1 MADATAAR
9 ARTRSAGA
17 HATGCIVRVPAST
30 SNLGAGFDC
39 VGAAIDL
46 WLTVRATLAPDPVSD
61 AASGRVRIRRAGTL
75 AALAVAPERDLIWR
89 GVVAACERAG
99 TFVPAVALE
108 ADSAIPVAR
117 GLGSSAAACVAGA
130 LVARALLALDLDDE
144 AIVDIA
150 AGIEGHPDNV
160 APSVY
165 GGAIVGVRT
174 APPPHA
180 AWHVAPI
187 AVHPS
192 LRLVFAVPD
201 FEVETRAARAVLP
214 SEVPF
219 ATAVD
224 AAGRSAALVA
234 GLASGDA
241 GLLAA
246 ALDDVLHVPHRRA
259 LVRGYDDVVR
269 AALSAGAFGAT
280 LSGSGSS
287 VVAIAPATD
296 AAAVADAL
304 VDAWRASGVRADA
317 LVSAGGV
324 LGATVRSD
332 APVSP
337 V

>member
-1 MADATAAR
+1 MADATASR
-9 ARTRSAGA
+9 ARTSASA
-17 HATGCIVRVPAST
+17 ERATGCVVRVPAST

-39 VGAAIDL
+39 VGVAIDL
-46 WLTVRATLAPDPVSD
+46 WLTVRAALAPDAAPVTV
-61 AASGRVRIRRAGTL
+61 RVRRAGTL
-75 AALAVAPERDLIWR
+75 SSLRVEPERDLIWR

-99 TFVPAVALE
+99 KSVPAVVID
-108 ADSAIPVAR
+108 ADSTIPVAR

-130 LVARALLALDLDDE
+130 LAARALLALDLDDE
-144 AIVDIA
+144 AIVDVA

-201 FEVETRAARAVLP
+201 FEVETREARAVLP
-214 SEVPF
+214 AQVPF

-224 AAGRSAALVA
+224 AAARSAALVA
-234 GLASGDA
+234 GLASGDT
-241 GLLAA
+241 GLLAS

-269 AALSAGAFGAT
+269 AAMTAGAFGAT

-287 VVAIAPATD
+287 LVAIAPAAH
-296 AAAVADAL
+296 AAAVANGL
-304 VDAWRASGVRADA
+304 VDAWRAFDVRAES
-317 LVSAGGV
+317 LVSSGGV
-324 LGATVRSD
+324 LGATVRAD
-332 APVSP
+332 SP
-337 V
+337 AVAR

>member
-1 MADATAAR
+1 MADAIASRARTSASAAR
-9 ARTRSAGA
+9 AS
-17 HATGCIVRVPAST
+17 GCVVRVPAST

-39 VGAAIDL
+39 VGVAIDL
-46 WLTVRATLAPDPVSD
+46 WLTVRATLAPDAPPATV
-61 AASGRVRIRRAGTL
+61 RVHRAGTL
-75 AALAVAPERDLIWR
+75 ASLRVDPERDLIWR

-99 TFVPAVALE
+99 KGVPAVVIN
-108 ADSAIPVAR
+108 ADSTIPVAR

-130 LVARALLALDLDDE
+130 LAARALLALDLDDE
-144 AIVDIA
+144 AIVDVA

-214 SEVPF
+214 AQLPF

-224 AAGRSAALVA
+224 AAARSAALVA

-246 ALDDVLHVPHRRA
+246 ALDDVLHVPHRRS

-269 AALSAGAFGAT
+269 AAIDAGAFGAT

-287 VVAIAPATD
+287 LVAIAPA
-296 AAAVADAL
+296 ARAPAVANAI
-304 VDAWRASGVRADA
+304 VDAWRAFGVHADA
-317 LVSAGGV
+317 LVSSGGV
-324 LGATVRSD
+324 LGATVRADSSD
-332 APVSP
+332 VSS
-337 V
+337 

>member
-1 MADATAAR
+1 VADATAAR
-9 ARTRSAGA
+9 TRVSAPVDRA
-17 HATGCIVRVPAST
+17 SACVVRVPAST

-39 VGAAIDL
+39 VGVAIDL
-46 WLTVRATLAPDPVSD
+46 WLTVRATLVQDGD
-61 AASGRVRIRRAGTL
+61 SGTVRVRRAGTL
-75 AALAVAPERDLIWR
+75 ASLRVEPDRDLIWR

-99 TFVPAVALE
+99 KAVPAIAID

-130 LVARALLALDLDDE
+130 LLARALLALDLDDE
-144 AIVDIA
+144 AIVDVA
-150 AGIEGHPDNV
+150 AGLEGHPDNV

-201 FEVETRAARAVLP
+201 FEVETHAARAVLP
-214 SEVPF
+214 AQLPF

-224 AAGRSAALVA
+224 AAARSAALVA
-234 GLASGDA
+234 GLASGDS

-259 LVRGYDDVVR
+259 LVRGYDAVVR
-269 AALSAGAFGAT
+269 AAIHAGAFGAT

-287 VVAIAPATD
+287 IVAIAPAVH

-304 VDAWRASGVRADA
+304 VDAWRAVGVHADS
-317 LVSAGGV
+317 LLSSGGV
-324 LGATVRSD
+324 LGATVRAD
-332 APVSP
+332 RPAGAL
-337 V
+337 